1 MIPGKKYA
9 PEDYLQMVWQRRWL
23 VVVSFLLVSVGT
35 AIVVYKLPNRYR
47 AQTTIMIVPQR
58 VPENYVPPTVNT
70 RLEDRLQM
78 ISQQILS
85 RTKLERI
92 IQEFNL
98 YEREREEMIMED
110 IIEQMRNQDIKVNI
124 AQGRSRRDDASTFTV
139 GFESDNA
146 RTAMLVTERIAS
158 LFIKENLE
166 ERSVL
171 AEATSQFLEAQLED
185 ARRRLMEHEQKL
197 QEYRRNHQGS
207 LPTQLQANLQAIQTT
222 QSQMH
227 SLQDSIA
234 RDSDRKSAIERMVTE
249 VRTDPVSGLTP
260 SQAAADPGSLP
271 GNTAAERL
279 ESARAALR
287 SAELRLKAEH
297 PDIQH
302 FKRVIRDLEKEA
314 EKEALQRPLS
324 DGQPAGPAANPADAA
339 RRTRLAE
346 LQGESNAIQRRLTAG
361 QAEQARLAGLLRS
374 YQARVEATPASE
386 SDLVALMRD
395 YDTLQTIYTGLLTKN
410 EGSKVAANL
419 ERRQIGEQF
428 RILDGARLPEKP
440 VSPDRLRLNFMG
452 ALAGL
457 GLGLGLVFLLEY
469 RDTTFRAEADI
480 VVALALPVLAMVP
493 AIETKKESQLRMR
506 RRLVVSVASVAV
518 AVVIM
523 AAAVW
528 KLQLIERWVR

>member
-1 MIPGKKYA
+1 
-9 PEDYLQMVWQRRWL
+9 MVWQRRWL
-23 VVVSFLLVSVGT
+23 VVIPFLLISIGT
-35 AIVVYKLPNRYR
+35 AIVVYTLPNRYR

-58 VPENYVPPTVNT
+58 VPENYVPPTVT
-70 RLEDRLQM
+70 ARLDERLQM

-85 RTKLERI
+85 RPKLERI

-98 YEREREEMIMED
+98 YERERKEMIMED
-110 IIEQMRNQDIKVNI
+110 IIEQMRNTDIKVNI
-124 AQGRSRRDDASTFTV
+124 DQARSRRDDASTFRV
-139 GFESDNA
+139 SFESDSA

-166 ERSVL
+166 DRSVL

-197 QEYRRNHQGS
+197 QDYRRSHQGS

-222 QSQMH
+222 QQQAH
-227 SLQDSIA
+227 GLQESMA
-234 RDSDRKSAIERMVTE
+234 RDADRKTAIERMATDL
-249 VRTDPVSGLTP
+249 RNDPVSAPTS

-297 PDIQH
+297 PDIQR
-302 FKRVIRDLEKEA
+302 FKRVIRDLEKDA

-324 DGQPAGPAANPADAA
+324 DGGQLTTPAASPADAA
-339 RRTRLAE
+339 RRTRLSE
-346 LQGESNAIQRRLTAG
+346 LQGEYNAIQRRLTAG
-361 QAEQARLAGLLRS
+361 QAELARLTGLLRT
-374 YQARVEATPASE
+374 YQARVEATPARE

-395 YDTLQTIYTGLLTKN
+395 YETLQTIYTGLLTKN

-440 VSPDRLRLNFMG
+440 VSPDRFRLNFMG

-469 RDTTFRAEADI
+469 RDTTFKTEGDI
-480 VVALALPVLAMVP
+480 VIALALPVLALVP
-493 AIETKKESQLRMR
+493 DIETKNESRVRVR
-506 RRLVVSVASVAV
+506 RRLVVSAASVVFVV
-518 AVVIM
+518 AVM

-528 KLQLIERWVR
+528 KLHLIERWVR